1 MEVAILIIFSIV
13 VPTFDN
19 YSDFRVS
26 FLFFKGWYS
35 PSPRGA
41 GYLFG
46 ELITEEF
53 NHINGLDLIARAH
66 QLCHQ
71 GYNFMHNHKLVT
83 VWSAPNYSYRC
94 GNSASICMVTDKLT
108 RHFQVFTKSE
118 D

>member
-1 MEVAILIIFSIV
+1 MRLINSIMEVPGEGSFSDIMWSD
-13 VPTFDN
+13 PTEDI
-19 YSDFRVS
+19 
-26 FLFFKGWYS
+26 KGWYS